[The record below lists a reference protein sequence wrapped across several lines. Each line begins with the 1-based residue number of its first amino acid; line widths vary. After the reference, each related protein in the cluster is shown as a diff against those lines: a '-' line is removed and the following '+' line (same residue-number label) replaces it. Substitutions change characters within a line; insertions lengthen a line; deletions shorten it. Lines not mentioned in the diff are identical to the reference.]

1 MRPFERF
8 VAWQRGIHL
17 SKLVYCATRAWPPE
31 ERHGLTSQIR
41 RAAISVVANI
51 AEGSAKRGSRE
62 FRRYLDISLGS
73 LEEVACLLI
82 VARELGILNQPDW
95 EKLEGEREKLG
106 RALWG
111 LYRSLGETQSG

>member
-17 SKLVYCATRAWPPE
+17 SKVLYRATRSWPLE
-31 ERHGLTSQIR
+31 ERYGLTSQIR

-82 VARELGILNQPDW
+82 VARELEILDHDDW
-95 EKLEGEREKLG
+95 ELLEGGRDKLG

-111 LYRSLGETQSG
+111 LYRSSSETESG

>member
-1 MRPFERF
+1 M
-8 VAWQRGIHL
+8 AWQRGIRL
-17 SKLVYCATRAWPPE
+17 SKLIYRATRVWPPE
-31 ERHGLTSQIR
+31 ERYGLTSQIR

-82 VARELGILNQPDW
+82 VARELEMLNQSGW
-95 EKLEGEREKLG
+95 ETLEAEREQLG

-111 LYRSLGETQSG
+111 LYRSLSETKSG